1 MAAAAGYDYIVVG
14 GGSAGCVT
22 ATRLVRDH
30 GARVLLIEAGPR
42 RGSRL
47 LAMPAGYMKFLGKDT
62 YLTMHRT
69 AAQPQ
74 LGGRAPI
81 VPQGRLLG
89 GGSAVN
95 AMVYMRGN
103 AADYDGWDAA
113 LGGAGWSYRDLLPY
127 FRRQEDNDH
136 LNDEFHGFGGPLKV
150 SHLGHHCAMSRA
162 FVKTMQV
169 KGVPYNP
176 DFNGARQRGVGF
188 MQHTID
194 WTTRRRCSAVAAFLS
209 QVADDP
215 KLTIETDALAT
226 RILLEGRRAVGVEY
240 VKGGATHTAR
250 ADAEIV
256 LTAGAYISPKLLM
269 LSGIGPA
276 AELAAHGIGV
286 RVDLPGVG
294 QNLQDH
300 HEVPVVAATS
310 GAYGYF
316 RQDRGLAMIRNGLQ
330 YLLFG
335 TGPVTSTGVE
345 ACAFI
350 DPEGTG
356 GEATIQFYCV
366 PTVYLDRDVMDAEPT
381 HGVTLNSCLLRPKAR
396 GSVRL
401 ASADPRDPPIVD
413 PQFFGHPDDL
423 RITIASLRFARE
435 VLATRPVAAMIS
447 GEIMPGAGVTA
458 DAALAEHCRRTVKTT
473 YHPVGTCR
481 MGRNSDP
488 LTVLTPD
495 LRVRGVEALRVF
507 DASIMPTVISGNTN
521 APALAIA
528 DKAVALMMGERPL
541 PRAVL
546 PAHAAEGAA

>member
-1 MAAAAGYDYIVVG
+1 MGRYQL
-14 GGSAGCVT
+14 T
-22 ATRLVRDH
+22 QRD
-30 GARVLLIEAGPR
+30 G
-42 RGSRL
+42 
-47 LAMPAGYMKFLGKDT
+47 
-62 YLTMHRT
+62 
-69 AAQPQ
+69 
-74 LGGRAPI
+74 
-81 VPQGRLLG
+81 
-89 GGSAVN
+89 
-95 AMVYMRGN
+95 
-103 AADYDGWDAA
+103 
-113 LGGAGWSYRDLLPY
+113 
-127 FRRQEDNDH
+127 
-136 LNDEFHGFGGPLKV
+136 
-150 SHLGHHCAMSRA
+150 
-162 FVKTMQV
+162 
-169 KGVPYNP
+169 
-176 DFNGARQRGVGF
+176 
-188 MQHTID
+188 
-194 WTTRRRCSAVAAFLS
+194 RRCSTSVAFLHPAMARPNLTVECNV
-209 QVADDP
+209 QV
-215 KLTIETDALAT
+215 E
-226 RILLEGRRAVGVEY
+226 RVVFEGLRAVGVQAKRLGEPLEFSCERE
-240 VKGGATHTAR
+240 VILAGGT
-250 ADAEIV
+250 
-256 LTAGAYISPKLLM
+256 YNSPQLLM

-300 HEVPVVAATS
+300 HEVPVVAATN

-401 ASADPRDPPIVD
+401 ASPDPRDPPIVD

-458 DAALAEHCRRTVKTT
+458 DATLAEHCRRTVKTT

-481 MGRNSDP
+481 MGRDADP
-488 LTVLTPD
+488 LAVLTPD

-541 PRAVL
+541 PRAAL